1 MGAFQSVPD
10 DVLTG
15 MMAECVV
22 GIPYHKPNYKE
33 KMLVLRTTCKDG
45 RDLVRRI
52 LADKNRFPSM
62 SLFFSSEQA
71 NSATVATEPREMRVS
86 AQHVEAVGRVFGAGC
101 THLYASGRSPERIAA
116 LEVFVSRTR
125 RLESLKLDNAAVSVE
140 VLLRMCRAVP
150 RLSKLRCPRFMETSD
165 DTIRAISEICP
176 LLREAHFSRLG
187 RDSGEYSP
195 VETWARLFPQL
206 TEFNLHG
213 GRWVGYEPTRIEVI
227 HECALSSQAR
237 VLQLDACY
245 ITAEVIEAIVG
256 TPLGDRIEM
265 LGVSDYPVQDETN
278 IEPAAF
284 LAAARGFPKLEDMY
298 IPRGSTMGGPGFYVD
313 LSRATSI
320 LTTLEISDI
329 DTTDA
334 CVAAACRHLRLT
346 HLVLSG
352 CFQLTSS
359 VVESITGGQ
368 AAGTLTS
375 LTIKHCAQGA
385 LNPSPLRA
393 VDVLR
398 LLTGC
403 PKVDSFSWYCD
414 RDFHVYAELDE
425 GPCKAI
431 VELLAARVE
440 DEDYWVNC
448 YAGDW
453 NEFEPDPELATLAI
467 PGNDNDEDD
476 CIFE

>member
-1 MGAFQSVPD
+1 MGAFQSIPD
-10 DVLTG
+10 DVITGALTT
-15 MMAECVV
+15 CVL
-22 GIPYHKPNYKE
+22 GHWPDPDDKL
-33 KMLVLRTTCKDG
+33 LVLRTTCKDG
-45 RDLVRRI
+45 RGLVQR
-52 LADKNRFPSM
+52 LVADKNVFRVM
-62 SLFFSSEQA
+62 CQFFWSDQA
-71 NSATVATEPREMRVS
+71 NSATAATEPREMRVS
-86 AQHVEAVGRVFGAGC
+86 ARHVEARGRVFGAGC
-101 THLYASGRSPERIAA
+101 TNLYASGRSPERIAA

-125 RLESLKLDNAAVSVE
+125 RLESLSLDNAAVSVE

-176 LLREAHFSRLG
+176 LLREAFFSRLG

-195 VETWARLFPQL
+195 VETWAQLFPQL

-213 GRWVGYEPTRIEVI
+213 GRWMGYQPTRIEAI
-227 HECALSSQAR
+227 HECALGSQAR
-237 VLQLDACY
+237 ILTLDACH
-245 ITAEVIEAIVG
+245 ITADVIEAIVG
-256 TPLGDRIEM
+256 TPLGDRIRM
-265 LGVSDYPVQDETN
+265 LGFSDYTPQDETY

-284 LAAARGFPKLEDMY
+284 LAAARGFPKLKDIL
-298 IPRGSTMGGPGFYVD
+298 IPDGSTMGGPGFYVD
-313 LSRATSI
+313 LSRATPI
-320 LTTLEISDI
+320 LNNLEIYDI
-329 DTTDA
+329 NTTDA

-352 CFQLTSS
+352 CFELTSS

-403 PKVDSFSWYCD
+403 PNINSFSWHCD
-414 RDFHVYAELDE
+414 RDFHGYAELDE

-431 VELLAARVE
+431 VELLAARVK
-440 DEDYWVNC
+440 DKPYSRVYC

-453 NEFEPDPELATLAI
+453 NEIEYEDDP
-467 PGNDNDEDD
+467 D

>member
-116 LEVFVSRTR
+116 LEVFVVSRTR
-125 RLESLKLDNAAVSVE
+125 RLESLNLDNAAVSVE

-176 LLREAHFSRLG
+176 LLREAYFSRLG

-206 TEFNLHG
+206 QEFNLHG
-213 GRWVGYEPTRIEVI
+213 GRWVGYQPSRIEAI
-227 HECALSSQAR
+227 HECALVSKAHD
-237 VLQLDACY
+237 LHLDACH

-256 TPLGDRIEM
+256 TPLGDRMEY
-265 LGVSDYPVQDETN
+265 LGFSDYFPQDETN

-284 LAAARGFPKLEDMY
+284 LAAARGFPKLTDIH
-298 IPRGSTMGGPGFYVD
+298 IPKGSTMGGPGFYVD
-313 LSRATSI
+313 LSRAAPV
-320 LTTLEISDI
+320 LTTLEIFDVG
-329 DTTDA
+329 TTDA
-334 CVAAACRHLRLT
+334 CVAAACRHIRLT

-352 CFQLTSS
+352 CLDLTSS

-375 LTIKHCAQGA
+375 LTIKHCAQGPF
-385 LNPSPLRA
+385 NPLRA

-398 LLTGC
+398 LVTGC
-403 PKVDSFSWYCD
+403 PNIDSFSWYCS
-414 RDFHVYAELDE
+414 RDHHEYTKLDE

-431 VELLAARVE
+431 VELFAARVE
-440 DEDYWVNC
+440 GKDYSRVYC

-453 NEFEPDPELATLAI
+453 NEIDYEDDP
-467 PGNDNDEDD
+467 D